1 MESTANTNTLLTD
14 EINRENR
21 VIVEAWNRH
30 CKLRHYRPEIV
41 SENRVTVDLEIA
53 TEV

>member
-1 MESTANTNTLLTD
+1 MN
-14 EINRENR
+14 EIIIENR
-21 VIVEAWNRH
+21 IIVDAWNRH
-30 CKLRHYRPEIV
+30 CKLHHYRQEIV